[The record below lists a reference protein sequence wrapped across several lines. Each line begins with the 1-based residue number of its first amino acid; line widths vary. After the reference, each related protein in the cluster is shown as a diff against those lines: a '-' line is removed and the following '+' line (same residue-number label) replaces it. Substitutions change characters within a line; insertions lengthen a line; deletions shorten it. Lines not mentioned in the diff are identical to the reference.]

1 MQPQRP
7 VTTRTP
13 HDDPNLP
20 MSTFPRS
27 VLIVGC
33 GYVGEALA
41 RALAAHHD
49 VVTIRRSAG
58 PGTSLQRDVSAPFD
72 LPALPR
78 LDAVVYLVGAD
89 ARTPEAYRRAYEAGP
104 TEVLAALAR
113 AGQQPRRILYAS
125 STSVHGQAN
134 GDVIDEDSPT
144 EPTTFSG
151 RSVLAGE
158 RVLGSGPWPVTR
170 VRFAGIYGP
179 GRDSFVRGVIG
190 GTIGL
195 SDADPHTNRLHRDDC
210 VGVLSHL
217 LAIDEAPPVVLA
229 SDPSPT
235 RRNTVIRWLAARA
248 GVEPV
253 WQGSPAARRPA
264 GDRRC
269 HPAWLLSQGYAFRH
283 PDFRSGYAELVAA
296 ARA

>member
-1 MQPQRP
+1 MPAISRP
-7 VTTRTP
+7 
-13 HDDPNLP
+13 
-20 MSTFPRS
+20 S

-33 GYVGEALA
+33 GYVGGALA
-41 RALAAHHD
+41 RALATSHD
-49 VVTIRRSAG
+49 VVAIRRSAG
-58 PGTSLQRDVSAPFD
+58 PGGSLQRDVSAPFD

-104 TEVLAALAR
+104 TEVLAALVR
-113 AGQQPRRILYAS
+113 AGQRPRRILYAS
-125 STSVHGQAN
+125 STSIHGQAN
-134 GDVIDEDSPT
+134 GEVIDEGSAT
-144 EPTTFSG
+144 EATSFSA

-158 RVLGSGPWPVTR
+158 RILAAGPWPVTR

-195 SDADPHTNRLHRDDC
+195 NDANPHTNRIHRDDC
-210 VGVLSHL
+210 VGVLTHL

-235 RRNTVIRWLAARA
+235 RRNTVIRWLAAQA
-248 GVEPV
+248 GIEPV
-253 WQGSPAARRPA
+253 WQESPAMRRSA

-269 HPAWLLSQGYAFRH
+269 HPAWLLAQGYSFRH
-283 PDFRSGYAELVAA
+283 PDFRSGYADLIAA

>member
-1 MQPQRP
+1 
-7 VTTRTP
+7 
-13 HDDPNLP
+13 
-20 MSTFPRS
+20 MSTISRPS

-33 GYVGEALA
+33 GYVGSALA
-41 RALAAHHD
+41 QALAASHD
-49 VVTIRRSAG
+49 VVTIRRSASAG
-58 PGTSLQRDVSAPFD
+58 SSLQRDVSAPFD

-113 AGQQPRRILYAS
+113 AGQRPRRILYAS
-125 STSVHGQAN
+125 STSIHGQAN
-134 GDVIDEDSPT
+134 GEVIDEGSAADA
-144 EPTTFSG
+144 TTFSG

-158 RVLGSGPWPVTR
+158 QILAAGPWPVTC

-195 SDADPHTNRLHRDDC
+195 SDANPHTNRIHRDDC

-235 RRNTVIRWLAARA
+235 RRNTVIRWLAAQA

-253 WQGSPAARRPA
+253 SQGSTAMRRSA

-269 HPAWLLSQGYAFRH
+269 HPAWLLAQGYAFRH
-283 PDFRSGYAELVAA
+283 PDFRSGYAELIAA
-296 ARA
+296 ARG